1 MAQVTAV
8 AEAIVPAAPARVLE
22 ALADYR
28 EARPAIL
35 TPAYTEYQVVEGGVG
50 AGTVASWHLHATEKR
65 VRDVVA
71 DVVVT
76 SDSVVETDR
85 NSSMV
90 TTFTVATEDAA
101 TKVTVTTTWN
111 GAGGVGGFFEKTF
124 APLGLRRI
132 HGELLANLAAYVV
145 S

>member
-1 MAQVTAV
+1 MGQVTAV

-35 TPAYTEYQVVEGGVG
+35 TPHYTEYEVVEGGVG

-65 VRDVVA
+65 VRHVVA

-85 NSSMV
+85 MSSMV
-90 TTFTVATEDAA
+90 TTFTVATDDAG

-132 HGELLANLAAYVV
+132 HGELLQNLASYVA

>member
-1 MAQVTAV
+1 MGQVTAV

-35 TPAYTEYQVVEGGVG
+35 TAHYTEYEVLEGGVG
-50 AGTVASWHLHATEKR
+50 AGTVAQWHLHATEKR
-65 VRDVVA
+65 VRHVVA

-90 TTFTVATEDAA
+90 TTFTVATADTG

-111 GAGGVGGFFEKTF
+111 GAGGVGGFFERTF

-132 HGELLANLAAYVV
+132 HEELLQNLAAYVV
-145 S
+145 Q

>member
-35 TPAYTEYQVVEGGVG
+35 TPHFTEYEVLEGGVG
-50 AGTVASWHLHATEKR
+50 AGTVVQWHLHATEKR
-65 VRDVVA
+65 VRHVVA

-76 SDSVVETDR
+76 NDSVVETDR

-90 TTFTVATEDAA
+90 TTFAVADAEGG
-101 TKVTVTTTWN
+101 TRVVVTTTWK

-132 HGELLANLAAYVV
+132 HDELLANLAAYVV
-145 S
+145 A

>member
-1 MAQVTAV
+1 MGQVTAV
-8 AEAIVPAAPARVLE
+8 AEATVPAAPARVLE

-35 TPAYTEYQVVEGGVG
+35 TSHYTEYVVLEGGVG

-65 VRDVVA
+65 VRHV
-71 DVVVT
+71 
-76 SDSVVETDR
+76 VVETDR

-90 TTFTVATEDAA
+90 TTFAVATDGAG
-101 TKVTVTTTWN
+101 TRVTVTTTWN

-132 HGELLANLAAYVV
+132 HGELLQNLAAYVAA
-145 S
+145 